1 MCFAKASALNKI
13 SLEVPCHTEP
23 NHKGC
28 SDWLLSRFPTKKTS
42 LYLMEHNPDLI
53 QAEEAEAL
61 LKIINFNLINEPF
74 KQRHP
79 SKRSDGFVTI
89 LYGKIN
95 HNGEVHLS
103 DNLVKVSQL

>member
-1 MCFAKASALNKI
+1 
-13 SLEVPCHTEP
+13 
-23 NHKGC
+23 
-28 SDWLLSRFPTKKTS
+28 
-42 LYLMEHNPDLI
+42 MEHNPDLI

-61 LKIINFNLINEPF
+61 LKIINFNFINKPF